1 MAKLPYNFKTPVPN
15 FFWESGFLNP
25 EHPLYLNRL
34 GFLTW
39 AFAKCSPEPHSAFTV
54 HKMVNYA
61 PFEFSCGRFKAAKE
75 AGLSEGS
82 WETQRDSHLNNFY
95 MEKTPNSSPNR
106 FTCYRWT
113 ERVFSKTNTQ
123 PKTQWTP
130 NRHPTD
136 THEQETKKQDSSLL
150 KEEQEEENVV
160 DPIVVPFLQKKIE
173 EEAEALFAYSESRNF
188 NITKDFFNKWIA
200 ATNFDYIKKTFD
212 MLLTVKKFSSSPGAW
227 FNKALTE
234 NYVGKGENKEIN
246 REFAIEFKIKNDYN
260 ALKINL
266 TCATDR
272 ETGDDFQFNL
282 SHEIFKLMLIN
293 KFNNK
298 QGII

>member
-1 MAKLPYNFKTPVPN
+1 MAKLPYNFKTPIPN

-25 EHPLYLNRL
+25 THSQFANRL
-34 GFLTW
+34 LFLTW
-39 AFAKCSPEPHSAFTV
+39 AFGKCSPESGRRFTV
-54 HKMVNYA
+54 CKEIDYA
-61 PFEFSCGRFKAAKE
+61 PFEFSCGRISGAEQSGLTVKE
-75 AGLSEGS
+75 WRGQL
-82 WETQRDSHLNNFY
+82 ETHLINHY
-95 MEKTPNSSPNR
+95 IEKTANSLTNR
-106 FTCYRWT
+106 FNCYKWS
-113 ERVFSKTNTQ
+113 EKVFSKVEGQLKGQ
-123 PKTQWTP
+123 PGA
-130 NRHPTD
+130 NRGPTEG
-136 THEQETKKQDSSLL
+136 HEQETKKQDSSLL

-160 DPIVVPFLQKKIE
+160 DPIVVPFLQEKIE

-200 ATNFDYIKKTFD
+200 ATSFDYVKKTFD

-234 NYVGKGENKEIN
+234 NYVGKGANKEIN